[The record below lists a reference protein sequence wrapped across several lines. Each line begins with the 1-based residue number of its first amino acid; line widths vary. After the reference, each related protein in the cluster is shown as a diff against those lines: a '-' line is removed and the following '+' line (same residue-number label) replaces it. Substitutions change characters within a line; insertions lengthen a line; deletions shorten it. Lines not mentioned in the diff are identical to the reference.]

1 MSRIGSSFH
10 ARPPWLSEEFLTIA
24 HLHLRVHLGVAQ
36 VVLAAAVVVEA
47 TAVALHVALAN
58 VIDLKI
64 DF

>member
-36 VVLAAAVVVEA
+36 VVLAAAVVEA

>member
-1 MSRIGSSFH
+1 
-10 ARPPWLSEEFLTIA
+10 
-24 HLHLRVHLGVAQ
+24 